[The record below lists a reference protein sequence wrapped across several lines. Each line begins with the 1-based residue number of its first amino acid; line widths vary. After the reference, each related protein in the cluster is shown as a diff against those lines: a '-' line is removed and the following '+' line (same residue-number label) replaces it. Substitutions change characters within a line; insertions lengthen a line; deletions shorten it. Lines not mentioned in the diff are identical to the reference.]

1 MWLHCAR
8 MKSKFFA
15 VIAGLVVVTAGC
27 VDTVS
32 GRKTAAVP
40 WVKDSIEGR
49 YERPAAQVYDA
60 AKSVLALNGT
70 LLNETTI
77 HGTNAVFALEGR
89 VNQRSVWISVT
100 QVEPKISS
108 VVVQARTKAGGT
120 DIELVH
126 ELEKQI
132 ALKLVK

>member
-1 MWLHCAR
+1 

-15 VIAGLVVVTAGC
+15 VIAGLVIVSAGC

-32 GRKTAAVP
+32 GRKIAAVP
-40 WVKDSIEGR
+40 WVKDRIEGR
-49 YERPAAQVYDA
+49 YQRPAAQVFEA
-60 AKSVLALNGT
+60 AKAVLTVNGA

-77 HGTNAVFALEGR
+77 HGTNTVLALEGR
-89 VNQRSVWISVT
+89 VNQRAVWISVT
-100 QVEPKISS
+100 QVDPTVSS
-108 VVVQARTKAGGT
+108 VVVQARTKGGGT

-132 ALKLVK
+132 ALKLVR

>member
-1 MWLHCAR
+1 M
-8 MKSKFFA
+8 
-15 VIAGLVVVTAGC
+15 VTAGC
-27 VDTVS
+27 VDTVN

-40 WVKDSIEGR
+40 WVKDRMEGR
-49 YERPAAQVYDA
+49 YERPVAQVYEA
-60 AKSVLALNGT
+60 AKSVLTVNGT

-77 HGTNAVFALEGR
+77 HGTNTVLALEGR
-89 VNQRSVWISVT
+89 VNQRAVWISVT
-100 QVEPKISS
+100 QVDPKVSS
-108 VVVQARTKAGGT
+108 VVVQARTKGGGT

>member
-1 MWLHCAR
+1 

-40 WVKDSIEGR
+40 WVKDRIEGR

>member
-1 MWLHCAR
+1 

>member
-1 MWLHCAR
+1 

-15 VIAGLVVVTAGC
+15 VIAGLVIVSAGC

-32 GRKTAAVP
+32 GRKIAAVP
-40 WVKDSIEGR
+40 WVKDRIEGR
-49 YERPAAQVYDA
+49 YQRPAAQVFEA
-60 AKSVLALNGT
+60 AKAVLTVNGT

-77 HGTNAVFALEGR
+77 HGTNTVLALEGR
-89 VNQRSVWISVT
+89 VNQRAVWISVT
-100 QVEPKISS
+100 QVDPTVSS
-108 VVVQARTKAGGT
+108 VVVQARTKGGGT

-132 ALKLVK
+132 ALKLVR

>member
-1 MWLHCAR
+1 MWLHCVR

-15 VIAGLVVVTAGC
+15 VIAGLVIVTAGC

>member
-1 MWLHCAR
+1 MWLHCVR

>member
-1 MWLHCAR
+1 

-15 VIAGLVVVTAGC
+15 VIAGLVIVSAGC

-40 WVKDSIEGR
+40 WVKDRIEGR
-49 YERPAAQVYDA
+49 YQRPAAQVFEA
-60 AKSVLALNGT
+60 AKAVLTVNGT

-77 HGTNAVFALEGR
+77 HGTNTVLALEGR
-89 VNQRSVWISVT
+89 VNQRAVWISVT
-100 QVEPKISS
+100 QVDPTVSS
-108 VVVQARTKAGGT
+108 VVVQARTKGGGT

-132 ALKLVK
+132 ALKLVR

>member
-1 MWLHCAR
+1 

-15 VIAGLVVVTAGC
+15 VIAGLVIVTAGC

>member
-1 MWLHCAR
+1 
-8 MKSKFFA
+8 MKSTFFA

-27 VDTVS
+27 VGTVN
-32 GRKTAAVP
+32 GNKTAAVP
-40 WVKDSIEGR
+40 WVKDRIEGR

-60 AKSVLALNGT
+60 AKAVLTVNGT

-77 HGTNAVFALEGR
+77 HGTNTVFALEGR

-100 QVEPKISS
+100 QVDPKVSS
-108 VVVQARTKAGGT
+108 VVVQARTKGGGT

-132 ALKLVK
+132 ALKLVR

>member
-1 MWLHCAR
+1 MWLHCVR

-77 HGTNAVFALEGR
+77 HGTNAVFALEGL
-89 VNQRSVWISVT
+89 VNQRSV
-100 QVEPKISS
+100 
-108 VVVQARTKAGGT
+108 
-120 DIELVH
+120 
-126 ELEKQI
+126 
-132 ALKLVK
+132 